1 LSNFNITKGH
11 SLILN
16 GLPEQKLIEISS
28 SDTIKINPHDYKY
41 IKPKILLK
49 INDEVKVGTPIFI
62 DKNDPDVMHVSPCSG
77 RIESIDYGDKRKI
90 LSINITNDK
99 NYDQIELIESKK
111 LFSISSIKDLGT
123 DFTKKII
130 NEAGMWPLIRQ
141 RPFSKIP
148 KYNTIPKSIFISMH
162 PTYPLAPDQL
172 FILENDSLGF
182 VEGLDA
188 LSNLTDGN
196 INIILGKDQDPSL
209 VENLD
214 KVKTH
219 SFSGPHPSGNV
230 GIHIHYVDPII
241 SKDDTVWYFS
251 PQDVCTI
258 GKIFIDFKINN
269 TKIVTIGGPGCKKPS
284 YLKIYNGT
292 PLQHIFKELDLI
304 IDDNKILISGDV
316 LSGKYTNALA
326 SLNEYDEC
334 LSIIE
339 KSESRSFLGWMFPGF
354 SNFTLTNFYLS
365 KLLKNNTVVNH
376 NMLNGS
382 KRAIVPLGLWEKVL
396 PMNLLPNFLIRSI
409 LCGDIEDMERL
420 GIYEC
425 SEEDFALCSLIC
437 QSKIEVSQIIQDG
450 LDLMYLEG

>member
-1 LSNFNITKGH
+1 MSNFKITKGH
-11 SLILN
+11 TLILN
-16 GLPEQKLIEISS
+16 GLPEKKLIKISS
-28 SDTIKINPHDYKY
+28 SDIIKINPHDYKY
-41 IKPKILLK
+41 IKPKVLLK

-77 RIESIDYGDKRKI
+77 KIESIDYGDKRKI
-90 LSINITNDK
+90 LSINIINDK
-99 NYDQIELIESKK
+99 KYDQIELLESKK
-111 LFSISSIKDLGT
+111 LFSISSIKDLGNN
-123 DFTKKII
+123 FTRKII

-148 KYNTIPKSIFISMH
+148 KFNSKPKSIFISMN

-188 LSNLTDGN
+188 ISNLTEGD
-196 INIILGKDQDPSL
+196 INLILGKDQNPSL

-230 GIHIHYVDPII
+230 GIHIHYVDPIV
-241 SKDDTVWYFS
+241 SKDDTVWYLS
-251 PQDVCTI
+251 PQDVCKI
-258 GKIFIDFKINN
+258 GKIFIDFKIDS
-269 TKIVTIGGPGCKKPS
+269 TKTITIGGPGCQKPS
-284 YLKIYNGT
+284 YLKIVLGT
-292 PLQHIFKELDLI
+292 KLEHILNELELI
-304 IDDNKILISGDV
+304 IDENKILISGDV
-316 LSGKYTNALA
+316 LSGKYTNALE
-326 SLNEYDEC
+326 SLNVYHEC
-334 LSIIE
+334 LSIIK
-339 KSESRSFLGWMFPGF
+339 KSESRSFLGWMLPGF
-354 SNFTLTNFYLS
+354 SNFTLTNVYIS
-365 KLLKNNTVVNH
+365 KLLKNNTTANH

-382 KRAIVPLGLWEKVL
+382 KRSIVPLGLWEKVL

>member
-1 LSNFNITKGH
+1 N
-11 SLILN
+11 
-16 GLPEQKLIEISS
+16 
-28 SDTIKINPHDYKY
+28 
-41 IKPKILLK
+41 
-49 INDEVKVGTPIFI
+49 
-62 DKNDPDVMHVSPCSG
+62 
-77 RIESIDYGDKRKI
+77 
-90 LSINITNDK
+90 
-99 NYDQIELIESKK
+99 
-111 LFSISSIKDLGT
+111 
-123 DFTKKII
+123 
-130 NEAGMWPLIRQ
+130 
-141 RPFSKIP
+141 
-148 KYNTIPKSIFISMH
+148 

-188 LSNLTDGN
+188 ISNLTEGD
-196 INIILGKDQDPSL
+196 INLILGKGQDPSL

-230 GIHIHYVDPII
+230 GIHIHYVDPIV
-241 SKDDTVWYFS
+241 SKDDIVWYLS
-251 PQDVCTI
+251 PQDVCKI
-258 GKIFIDFKINN
+258 GKIFIDFKIDT
-269 TKIVTIGGPGCKKPS
+269 TKTITMGGPGCQKPS
-284 YLKIYNGT
+284 YLKIVLGT
-292 PLQHIFKELDLI
+292 KLEHIFNELELV
-304 IDDNKILISGDV
+304 IDENKIIISGDV
-316 LSGKYTNALA
+316 LSGKYTNALE
-326 SLNEYDEC
+326 SLNVYHEC
-334 LSIIE
+334 LSIIK
-339 KSESRSFLGWMFPGF
+339 KSESRSFLGWMLPGF
-354 SNFTLTNFYLS
+354 SNFTLTNVYIS
-365 KLLKNNTVVNH
+365 KLLKNNTTASH

>member
-1 LSNFNITKGH
+1 LSNFKITKGH
-11 SLILN
+11 TLILN
-16 GLPEQKLIEISS
+16 GIPEKKLIEISS
-28 SDTIKINPHDYKY
+28 SDIIKINPHDYKY
-41 IKPKILLK
+41 IKPKVLLK

-77 RIESIDYGDKRKI
+77 KIESIDYGDKRKI
-90 LSINITNDK
+90 LSINIINDK
-99 NYDQIELIESKK
+99 KYDQIELLESKK
-111 LFSISSIKDLGT
+111 LFSISSIKDLGNN
-123 DFTKKII
+123 FTRKII

-148 KYNTIPKSIFISMH
+148 KFNSKPKSIFISMN

-188 LSNLTDGN
+188 ISNLTEGD
-196 INIILGKDQDPSL
+196 INLILGKGQDPSL

-230 GIHIHYVDPII
+230 GIHIHYVDPIV
-241 SKDDTVWYFS
+241 SKDDTVWYLS
-251 PQDVCTI
+251 PQDVCKI
-258 GKIFIDFKINN
+258 GKIFIDFKIDT
-269 TKIVTIGGPGCKKPS
+269 TKTITMGGPGCQKPS
-284 YLKIYNGT
+284 YLKIVLGT
-292 PLQHIFKELDLI
+292 KLEHIFNELELV
-304 IDDNKILISGDV
+304 IDENKILISGDV
-316 LSGKYTNALA
+316 LSGKYTNALE
-326 SLNEYDEC
+326 SLNVYHEC
-334 LSIIE
+334 LSIIK
-339 KSESRSFLGWMFPGF
+339 KSESRSFLGWILPGF
-354 SNFTLTNFYLS
+354 SNFTLTNVYIS
-365 KLLKNNTVVNH
+365 KLLKNNTTANH

>member
-1 LSNFNITKGH
+1 MSNFKITKGH
-11 SLILN
+11 TLILN
-16 GLPEQKLIEISS
+16 GLPEKKLIEISS
-28 SDTIKINPHDYKY
+28 SDIIKINPHDYKY
-41 IKPKILLK
+41 IKPKVLLK

-77 RIESIDYGDKRKI
+77 KIESVDYGDKRKI
-90 LSINITNDK
+90 LSINIINDK
-99 NYDQIELIESKK
+99 KYDQIELLESKK
-111 LFSISSIKDLGT
+111 LFSISSIKDLGNN
-123 DFTKKII
+123 FTRKII

-148 KYNTIPKSIFISMH
+148 KFNSKPKSIFIPMN
-162 PTYPLAPDQL
+162 PTYPLAPNQL

-188 LSNLTDGN
+188 ISNLTEGD
-196 INIILGKDQDPSL
+196 INLILGKDQDPSL

-230 GIHIHYVDPII
+230 GIHIHYVDPIV
-241 SKDDTVWYFS
+241 SKDDTVWYLS
-251 PQDVCTI
+251 PQDVCKI
-258 GKIFIDFKINN
+258 GKIFIDFKIDT
-269 TKIVTIGGPGCKKPS
+269 TKTITMGGPGCQKPS
-284 YLKIYNGT
+284 YLKIVLGT
-292 PLQHIFKELDLI
+292 KLEHIFNELELV
-304 IDDNKILISGDV
+304 IDENKILISGDV
-316 LSGKYTNALA
+316 LSGKYTNALE
-326 SLNEYDEC
+326 SLNVYHEC
-334 LSIIE
+334 LSIIK
-339 KSESRSFLGWMFPGF
+339 KSESRSFLGWILPGF
-354 SNFTLTNFYLS
+354 SNFTLTNVYIS
-365 KLLKNNTVVNH
+365 KLLKNNTTANH

>member
-1 LSNFNITKGH
+1 MSNFKITKGH
-11 SLILN
+11 TLILN
-16 GLPEQKLIEISS
+16 GIPEKKLIEISS
-28 SDTIKINPHDYKY
+28 SDIIKINPHDYKY
-41 IKPKILLK
+41 IKPKVLLK

-77 RIESIDYGDKRKI
+77 KIESIDYGDKRKI
-90 LSINITNDK
+90 LSINIINDK
-99 NYDQIELIESKK
+99 KYNQIELLESKK
-111 LFSISSIKDLGT
+111 LFSISSIKDLGNN
-123 DFTKKII
+123 FTRKII

-148 KYNTIPKSIFISMH
+148 KFNSKPKSIFISMN

-188 LSNLTDGN
+188 ISNLTEGD
-196 INIILGKDQDPSL
+196 INLILGKGQDPSL

-230 GIHIHYVDPII
+230 GIHIHYVDPIV
-241 SKDDTVWYFS
+241 SKDDTVWYLS
-251 PQDVCTI
+251 PQDVCKI
-258 GKIFIDFKINN
+258 GKIFIDFKIDT
-269 TKIVTIGGPGCKKPS
+269 TKTITMGGPGCQKPS
-284 YLKIYNGT
+284 YLKIVLGT
-292 PLQHIFKELDLI
+292 KLEHIFNELELV
-304 IDDNKILISGDV
+304 IDENKILISGDV
-316 LSGKYTNALA
+316 LSGKYTNALE
-326 SLNEYDEC
+326 SLNVYHEC
-334 LSIIE
+334 LSIIK
-339 KSESRSFLGWMFPGF
+339 KSESRSFLGWMLPGF
-354 SNFTLTNFYLS
+354 SNFTLTNVYIS
-365 KLLKNNTVVNH
+365 KLLKNNTTANH

>member
-1 LSNFNITKGH
+1 MSNFKITKGH
-11 SLILN
+11 TLILN
-16 GLPEQKLIEISS
+16 GIPEKKLIEISS
-28 SDTIKINPHDYKY
+28 SDIIKINPHDYKY
-41 IKPKILLK
+41 IKPKVLLK

-77 RIESIDYGDKRKI
+77 KIESIDYGDKRKF
-90 LSINITNDK
+90 LSINIINDK
-99 NYDQIELIESKK
+99 KYDQIELLESKK
-111 LFSISSIKDLGT
+111 LFSISSIKDLGNN
-123 DFTKKII
+123 FTRKII

-148 KYNTIPKSIFISMH
+148 KFNSKPKSIFISMN

-188 LSNLTDGN
+188 ISNLTEGD
-196 INIILGKDQDPSL
+196 INLILGKGQDPSL

-230 GIHIHYVDPII
+230 GIHIHYVDPIV
-241 SKDDTVWYFS
+241 SKDDTVWYLS
-251 PQDVCTI
+251 PQDVCKI
-258 GKIFIDFKINN
+258 GKIFIDFKIDT
-269 TKIVTIGGPGCKKPS
+269 TKTITMGGPGCQKPS
-284 YLKIYNGT
+284 YLKIVLGT
-292 PLQHIFKELDLI
+292 KLEHIFNELELV
-304 IDDNKILISGDV
+304 IDENKILISGDV
-316 LSGKYTNALA
+316 LSGKYTNALE
-326 SLNEYDEC
+326 SLNVYHEC
-334 LSIIE
+334 LSIIK
-339 KSESRSFLGWMFPGF
+339 KSESRSFLGWMLPGF
-354 SNFTLTNFYLS
+354 SNFTLTNVYIS
-365 KLLKNNTVVNH
+365 KLLKNNTTANH

>member
-1 LSNFNITKGH
+1 MSNFKITKGH
-11 SLILN
+11 TLILN
-16 GLPEQKLIEISS
+16 GLPEKKLIEISS
-28 SDTIKINPHDYKY
+28 SDIIKINPHDYKY
-41 IKPKILLK
+41 IKPKVLLK

-77 RIESIDYGDKRKI
+77 KIESVDYGDKRKI
-90 LSINITNDK
+90 LSINIINDK
-99 NYDQIELIESKK
+99 KYDQIELLESKK
-111 LFSISSIKDLGT
+111 LFSISSIKDLGNN
-123 DFTKKII
+123 FTRKII

-148 KYNTIPKSIFISMH
+148 KFNSKPKSIFISMN

-188 LSNLTDGN
+188 ISNLTEGD
-196 INIILGKDQDPSL
+196 INLILGKGQDPSL

-230 GIHIHYVDPII
+230 GIHIHYVDPIV
-241 SKDDTVWYFS
+241 SKDDTVWYLS
-251 PQDVCTI
+251 PQDVCKI
-258 GKIFIDFKINN
+258 GKIFIDFKIDT
-269 TKIVTIGGPGCKKPS
+269 TKTITMGGPGCQKPS
-284 YLKIYNGT
+284 YLKIVLGT
-292 PLQHIFKELDLI
+292 KLEHIFNELELI
-304 IDDNKILISGDV
+304 IDENKILISGDV
-316 LSGKYTNALA
+316 LSGKYTNALE
-326 SLNEYDEC
+326 SLNVYHEC
-334 LSIIE
+334 LSIIK
-339 KSESRSFLGWMFPGF
+339 KSESRSFLGWILPGF
-354 SNFTLTNFYLS
+354 SNFTLTNVYIS
-365 KLLKNNTVVNH
+365 KLLKNNTTANH